1 MEYKKLDTV
10 VLARDLTEEGLC
22 AGDLG
27 AVVEVYAPDGLEVE
41 FVAASGRTSALVTLK
56 TTDVRHVEDTD
67 HIAVRSAQKSA

>member
-27 AVVEVYAPDGLEVE
+27 AVVEVYEPDGLEVE
-41 FVAASGRTSALVTLK
+41 FVAASGRTTSVVTL
-56 TTDVRHVEDTD
+56 TSADVRHVEDTD
-67 HIAVRSAQKSA
+67 RIAVRSAKSA